1 MVTEKKKK
9 IICVAS
15 LGGHWIQLLR
25 ISKALEEKYDV
36 TYISMHEK
44 CATMVDNRPVYV
56 IRNFTRKTV
65 WNIIPNLFT
74 LIYVIVKV
82 WPSAIVTTGSAP
94 GLLTL
99 LVGKLFCRKGIF
111 IESIAN
117 AEKHSATGGWAGKLV
132 KNVYTQWPHLADK
145 KYKYAGSIFGE
156 CEQNPKTESY
166 IKSGK
171 TNNSIFC
178 TVGTQMPFDR
188 FVKAIDEVAPHLD
201 DKIIVQSFRDKYEP
215 KNITMVDF
223 LAPDEFN
230 RLFGEARLIVAHCGM
245 GTILNALT
253 ANKPIIVLP
262 RLAKYGEHLND
273 HQLATAHK
281 IAELG
286 YAYVVESEEE
296 MKKMILD
303 HNIKPLKR
311 LGDYASKQLIDE
323 VCRVIG

>member
-1 MVTEKKKK
+1 MSNNKKKK

-44 CATMVDNRPVYV
+44 CATMVGDRPVYV
-56 IRNFTRKTV
+56 IRNFTRKTA
-65 WNIIPNLFT
+65 WNIIPNIFT
-74 LIYVIVKV
+74 LAKVIIKV
-82 WPSAIVTTGSAP
+82 WPAAIVTTGSAP

-99 LVGKLFCRKGIF
+99 LVGKIFGRKGMF

-117 AEKHSATGGWAGKLV
+117 AEKHSATGGIAGKLV
-132 KNVYTQWPHLADK
+132 KNVYTQWPHLADNH
-145 KYKYAGSIFGE
+145 YKYAGSIFGE
-156 CEQNPKTESY
+156 STEKDGNDGY
-166 IKSGK
+166 IKSSSAGQ
-171 TNNSIFC
+171 SIFC

-188 FVKAIDEVAPHLD
+188 FVKAIDEVAPQLK
-201 DKIIVQSFRDKYEP
+201 DKIVVQSFKDKYEP
-215 KNITMVDF
+215 KNIQMVDF
-223 LAPDEFN
+223 MAPDEFN

-262 RLAKYGEHLND
+262 RLAKWGEHLND
-273 HQLATAHK
+273 HQLATARK

-286 YAYVVESEEE
+286 YAYVVEDEEE
-296 MKKMILD
+296 MKKLMLD
-303 HNIKPLKR
+303 PNIKPLKK
-311 LGDYASKQLIDE
+311 LGNFASKELIDE